1 MAETKLIKYPK
12 CKTSDFVTPISYGYP
27 SLEMREQSDLGEIVL
42 GGCSI
47 REEAPDYRCT
57 ECQFEW
63 QKGKKKL
70 GQYVD
75 VD

>member
-1 MAETKLIKYPK
+1 M
-12 CKTSDFVTPISYGYP
+12 CKTNEHVTPILFGYP

-47 REEAPDYRCT
+47 REEAPDSRCT